1 MKKGR
6 RNKDKPKL
14 KGCKPL
20 ALGTVLHVLNN
31 IMVVRA
37 RGKKLRAVGGLLN
50 SVVLDGRNR
59 GIGRIY
65 DIFGPVDHPYI
76 SVKLFTGVNQN
87 RAVADLRGEE
97 VFVLV

>member
-6 RNKDKPKL
+6 RNKDKLKPKPKL
-14 KGCKPL
+14 KSCKP
-20 ALGTVLHVLNN
+20 LGTVLHVLNN

-37 RGKKLRAVGGLLN
+37 RRKKLRAVGGLLN
-50 SVVLDGRNR
+50 SVVMNGRNR
-59 GIGRIY
+59 EIGRVY

-76 SVKLFTGVNQN
+76 AVKVFTGVNL
-87 RAVADLRGEE
+87 ADLQNKK

>member
-6 RNKDKPKL
+6 RNKDKLKPKPKL
-14 KGCKPL
+14 KGYKP
-20 ALGTVLHVLNN
+20 LGTVLHVLNN

-37 RGKKLRAVGGLLN
+37 RRKKLRAVGGLLN
-50 SVVLDGRNR
+50 SVVMNGHNR
-59 GIGRIY
+59 EIGRVY

-76 SVKLFTGVNQN
+76 AVKVFTGVNL
-87 RAVADLRGEE
+87 ADLQNKK

>member
-1 MKKGR
+1 MKR
-6 RNKDKPKL
+6 RKR
-14 KGCKPL
+14 KPL
-20 ALGTVLHVLNN
+20 GNVLHVLNN
-31 IMVVRA
+31 IMIV
-37 RGKKLRAVGGLLN
+37 RGKRKSKRKSLEAVSGLLN

-76 SVKLFTGVNQN
+76 SVKFFTGVNQN
-87 RAVADLRGEE
+87 RAVADLKREE

>member
-1 MKKGR
+1 MKR
-6 RNKDKPKL
+6 RKR
-14 KGCKPL
+14 KPL
-20 ALGTVLHVLNN
+20 GNVLHVLNN
-31 IMVVRA
+31 IMIV
-37 RGKKLRAVGGLLN
+37 RGKRKRKSLEAVGGLIN

-59 GIGRIY
+59 EIGRIY

-87 RAVADLRGEE
+87 RAVADLRSEE

>member
-6 RNKDKPKL
+6 RNKDKLKPKPKL
-14 KGCKPL
+14 KGYKP
-20 ALGTVLHVLNN
+20 LGTVLHVLNN

-50 SVVLDGRNR
+50 SVVMNGHNR
-59 GIGRIY
+59 EIGRVY

-76 SVKLFTGVNQN
+76 TVKVFTGVNL
-87 RAVADLRGEE
+87 ADLQNKK

>member
-6 RNKDKPKL
+6 RNKDKPKPKL
-14 KGCKPL
+14 KSCKP
-20 ALGTVLHVLNN
+20 LGTVLHVLNN

-37 RGKKLRAVGGLLN
+37 RRKKLRAVGGLLN
-50 SVVLDGRNR
+50 SVVMNGRNR
-59 GIGRIY
+59 EIGRVY

-76 SVKLFTGVNQN
+76 AVKVFTGVNL
-87 RAVADLRGEE
+87 ADLQNKK

>member
-1 MKKGR
+1 MKR
-6 RNKDKPKL
+6 RKR
-14 KGCKPL
+14 KPL
-20 ALGTVLHVLNN
+20 GNVVHVLNN
-31 IMVVRA
+31 IMIV
-37 RGKKLRAVGGLLN
+37 RGKRKSKSKSLEAVGGLLN

-59 GIGRIY
+59 EIGRIY

-87 RAVADLRGEE
+87 RAVADLRSEE

>member
-6 RNKDKPKL
+6 RNKDKPKPKL
-14 KGCKPL
+14 KGYKP
-20 ALGTVLHVLNN
+20 LGTVLHVLNN

-50 SVVLDGRNR
+50 SVVMNGHNR
-59 GIGRIY
+59 EIGRVY

-76 SVKLFTGVNQN
+76 TVKVFTGVNL
-87 RAVADLRGEE
+87 ADLQNKK

>member
-1 MKKGR
+1 MKR
-6 RNKDKPKL
+6 RKR
-14 KGCKPL
+14 KPL
-20 ALGTVLHVLNN
+20 GNVLHVLNN
-31 IMVVRA
+31 IMIV
-37 RGKKLRAVGGLLN
+37 RGKRKSKSKSLEAVSGLLN

-59 GIGRIY
+59 EIGRIY

-87 RAVADLRGEE
+87 RAVADLRSEE

>member
-1 MKKGR
+1 MKKEK
-6 RNKDKPKL
+6 RNKDKLKPKPKL

-37 RGKKLRAVGGLLN
+37 RGKKLRSVGGLLN
-50 SVVLDGRNR
+50 SVVMNGRNR
-59 GIGRIY
+59 EIGRVY

-76 SVKLFTGVNQN
+76 TVKVFTGVNL
-87 RAVADLRGEE
+87 ADLQNKK

>member
-6 RNKDKPKL
+6 RNKDKLKPKPKL
-14 KGCKPL
+14 KSCKP
-20 ALGTVLHVLNN
+20 LGTVLHVLNN

-50 SVVLDGRNR
+50 SVVMNGRNR
-59 GIGRIY
+59 EIGRVY

-76 SVKLFTGVNQN
+76 AVKVFTGVNL
-87 RAVADLRGEE
+87 ADLQNKK

>member
-6 RNKDKPKL
+6 RNKDKLKPKPKL
-14 KGCKPL
+14 KSCKP
-20 ALGTVLHVLNN
+20 LGTVLHVLNN

-37 RGKKLRAVGGLLN
+37 RRKKLRAVGGLLN
-50 SVVLDGRNR
+50 SVVMNGHNR
-59 GIGRIY
+59 EIGRVY

-76 SVKLFTGVNQN
+76 TVKVFTGVNL
-87 RAVADLRGEE
+87 ADLQNKK

>member
-6 RNKDKPKL
+6 RNKDKLKPKPKL
-14 KGCKPL
+14 KSCKP
-20 ALGTVLHVLNN
+20 LGTVLHVLNN

-50 SVVLDGRNR
+50 SVVMNGHNR
-59 GIGRIY
+59 EIGRVY

-76 SVKLFTGVNQN
+76 AVKVFTGVNL
-87 RAVADLRGEE
+87 ADLQNKK

>member
-1 MKKGR
+1 MKR
-6 RNKDKPKL
+6 RKR
-14 KGCKPL
+14 KPL
-20 ALGTVLHVLNN
+20 GNVLHVLKNN
-31 IMVVRA
+31 IMIV
-37 RGKKLRAVGGLLN
+37 RGKRKSKSKRKSLEAVSGLLN

-87 RAVADLRGEE
+87 RAVADLKREE

>member
-6 RNKDKPKL
+6 RNKDKLKPKPKL
-14 KGCKPL
+14 KSCKP
-20 ALGTVLHVLNN
+20 LGTVLHVLNN

-50 SVVLDGRNR
+50 SVVMNGHNR
-59 GIGRIY
+59 EIGRVY

-76 SVKLFTGVNQN
+76 TVKVFTGVNL
-87 RAVADLRGEE
+87 ADLQNKK

>member
-1 MKKGR
+1 MKR
-6 RNKDKPKL
+6 RKR
-14 KGCKPL
+14 KPL
-20 ALGTVLHVLNN
+20 GNVLHVLNN
-31 IMVVRA
+31 IMIV
-37 RGKKLRAVGGLLN
+37 RGKRKSKRKSLEAVGGLLN

-59 GIGRIY
+59 EIGRIY

-87 RAVADLRGEE
+87 RAVADLKREE

>member
-1 MKKGR
+1 MKR
-6 RNKDKPKL
+6 RKR
-14 KGCKPL
+14 KPL
-20 ALGTVLHVLNN
+20 GNVLHVLKNN
-31 IMVVRA
+31 IMIV
-37 RGKKLRAVGGLLN
+37 RGKRKSKRKSLEAAGGLLN

-59 GIGRIY
+59 EIGRIY

-87 RAVADLRGEE
+87 RAVADLRSEE